1 MASAGMCS
9 PRSDHNCEDKA
20 PLRMRDGK
28 STWQIKLTLRCKRT
42 LFLITN
48 TVNWKSSFLVS
59 GANFLHFC
67 EAKAEALADQPQIR
81 PERKMTARP
90 IAQGEK

>member
-28 STWQIKLTLRCKRT
+28 STDSRAVATHGK
-42 LFLITN
+42 
-48 TVNWKSSFLVS
+48 
-59 GANFLHFC
+59 
-67 EAKAEALADQPQIR
+67 
-81 PERKMTARP
+81 
-90 IAQGEK
+90 